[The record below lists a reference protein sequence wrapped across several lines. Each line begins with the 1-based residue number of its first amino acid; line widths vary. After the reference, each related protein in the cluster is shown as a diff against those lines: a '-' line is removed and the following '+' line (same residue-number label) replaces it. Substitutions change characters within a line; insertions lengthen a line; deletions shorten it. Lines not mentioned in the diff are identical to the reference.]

1 MHHIPITDPVA
12 LERLI
17 NELQDVTSALAQLI
31 SAAYSASFVLRE
43 ESERGI
49 RYPAGMRQSIGETWL
64 DGLARYAATRS
75 TLDAVDA
82 LLGEPADERRAA

>member
-1 MHHIPITDPVA
+1 MTSLPTDPAA

-17 NELQDVTSALAQLI
+17 NDLQDVRSALAQI
-31 SAAYSASFVLRE
+31 IGAAHSASFVLRE
-43 ESERGI
+43 ESERGV
-49 RYPAGMRQSIGETWL
+49 RYPAGLRQSIGETWM